1 MVSELLR
8 PLSVSFFSLFSP
20 LVNHDNGSLLV
31 LLLVLLR
38 LHSSILRYW
47 AAVRIARF
55 FRLAP
60 PGRAAAG
67 TRSVTLLPPGSSG
80 RGSVL
85 RQFIRSVAGF

>member
-1 MVSELLR
+1 M
-8 PLSVSFFSLFSP
+8 SFFSLFFP

-31 LLLVLLR
+31 LLVLLR